1 MPRLFALDQN
11 FPDPIVKVLSEFQVE
26 ATLVPVREIDVRL
39 VETDM
44 DDWEL
49 LLALHLH
56 SDPWDGLITTDTSML
71 NLPRELSVLM
81 QTRLTLVA
89 IREAGH
95 DMVKAS
101 GLLFAYLPGICKR
114 TDSTRPQL
122 WTPAAADRA
131 ATDPW
136 DQFAKVAD
144 HRSVDPQELYADSQ
158 LSPEQLARS
167 PLD

>member
-11 FPDPIVKVLSEFQVE
+11 FPDPIVEVLSEFQVE
-26 ATLVPVREIDVRL
+26 ATLVPLREIDSRL
-39 VETDM
+39 VESDM
-44 DDWEL
+44 DDWEVL
-49 LLALHLH
+49 LSLHLH
-56 SDPWDGLITTDTSML
+56 DDPWDGLITTDTSML
-71 NLPRELSVLM
+71 NLPRELCALM

-114 TDSTRPQL
+114 SETSEAQL
-122 WTPAAADRA
+122 WTPAAAERP

-136 DQFAKVAD
+136 DQFARVAE
-144 HRSVDPQELYADSQ
+144 HRSVDAQELYAEAR
-158 LSPEQLARS
+158 LSPEQLVDS
-167 PLD
+167 PLG